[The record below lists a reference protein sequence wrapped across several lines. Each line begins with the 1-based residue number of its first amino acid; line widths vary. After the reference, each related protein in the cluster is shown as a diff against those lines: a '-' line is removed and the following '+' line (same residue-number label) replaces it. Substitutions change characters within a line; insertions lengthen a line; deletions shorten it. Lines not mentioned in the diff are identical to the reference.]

1 MKFVDSIYIDAPP
14 ETVFEYVASVE
25 KMKVMDPSVKSVTIT
40 SSEKKG
46 AGVES
51 HWICV
56 RDGIQKEWDEV
67 VVEYDPPTAF
77 GFKIITKW
85 RLTEGR
91 HVLTPE
97 GSGTRLEFTEHHISG
112 EFDAE
117 HIPAQMRAGLEKIKR
132 WAEESTE

>member
-14 ETVFEYVASVE
+14 KTVFEYVSSVE

-46 AGVES
+46 VGVKS

-56 RDGIQKEWDEV
+56 REGIQKEWDEV

-77 GFKIITKW
+77 GFKIITEW

-91 HVLTPE
+91 HVLTPK
-97 GSGTRLEFTEHHISG
+97 GSGTWLEFTEHHISG

-117 HIPAQMRAGLEKIKR
+117 HIPEQMRAGLEKIKR
-132 WAEESTE
+132 WAEEPNK